1 MQLDS
6 EENNISACFIDILRQ
21 WWRT

>member
-1 MQLDS
+1 MHLVS

-21 WWRT
+21 WWWA